1 LAFKP
6 LLNQVLAANPEH
18 VAMMGHSR
26 GGMQTWLA
34 AKQWP
39 ELDALV
45 IIAGVADV
53 VAEQSSRPD
62 METP

>member
-1 LAFKP
+1 M
-6 LLNQVLAANPEH
+6 LAANPEH